1 MNQWKNL
8 ANQLYRNV
16 ISFGMSY
23 FIKINNIFKVLFIVV
38 LSFSFN
44 SNAFSEESAKDIIK
58 KRKSLFSQNYKLAK
72 RISILLNEVE
82 IEDSKKL
89 MIRMSDNYLELLTL
103 FPENTKEGHGTE
115 ALPIIWEEKDK
126 FDALMKKSSDKM
138 IKLASIIEDQ
148 DDFRAA
154 LKQYMWSSCKACHS
168 RYRAPH

>member
-82 IEDSKKL
+82 IEDS
-89 MIRMSDNYLELLTL
+89 T
-103 FPENTKEGHGTE
+103 
-115 ALPIIWEEKDK
+115 IWEEKDK
-126 FDALMKKSSDKM
+126 FDALMKKSSDQM

>member
-89 MIRMSDNYLELLTL
+89 MLRMSDNYLELLTL
-103 FPENTKEGHGTE
+103 FPVNTKEGHGTE

-126 FDALMKKSSDKM
+126 FDALMKKSSDQM

>member
-1 MNQWKNL
+1 MNQCKNL
-8 ANQLYRNV
+8 ANELYFNV

-23 FIKINNIFKVLFIVV
+23 FININNVFKIFFIVA
-38 LSFSFN
+38 LSFLFN
-44 SNAFSEESAKDIIK
+44 SNVLSEESSKDIIK

-89 MIRMSDNYLELLTL
+89 MLRMSDNYLELLTL
-103 FPENTKEGHGTE
+103 FPKNTKEGHGTE
-115 ALPIIWEEKDK
+115 ALPIIWEEKDE
-126 FDALMKKSSDKM
+126 FDALMKKSSNQM
-138 IKLASIIEDQ
+138 IKLASIIEDK

>member
-1 MNQWKNL
+1 M
-8 ANQLYRNV
+8 
-16 ISFGMSY
+16 
-23 FIKINNIFKVLFIVV
+23 
-38 LSFSFN
+38 
-44 SNAFSEESAKDIIK
+44 
-58 KRKSLFSQNYKLAK
+58 
-72 RISILLNEVE
+72 LNEVE

-89 MIRMSDNYLELLTL
+89 MIRMSDNYLELLNL

-115 ALPIIWEEKDK
+115 ALPIIWEEKDE
-126 FDALMKKSSDKM
+126 FNALMKKSAEQM

>member
-89 MIRMSDNYLELLTL
+89 MLRMSDNYLELLTL
-103 FPENTKEGHGTE
+103 FPENTKEGYGTE

-126 FDALMKKSSDKM
+126 FDALMKKSSDQM

>member
-23 FIKINNIFKVLFIVV
+23 FIKINNTFKVLFIVL

-89 MIRMSDNYLELLTL
+89 MLRMSDNYLELLTL
-103 FPENTKEGHGTE
+103 FPENTNEGHGTE

-126 FDALMKKSSDKM
+126 FDALMKKSSDQM

>member
-23 FIKINNIFKVLFIVV
+23 FIKINNTFKVLFIVL

-89 MIRMSDNYLELLTL
+89 MIRMSDNYLELLNL

-115 ALPIIWEEKDK
+115 ALPIIWEEKDE
-126 FDALMKKSSDKM
+126 FNALMKKASEDM
-138 IKLASIIEDQ
+138 IKLAKAIETAEDL
-148 DDFRAA
+148 RAA
-154 LKQYMWSSCKACHS
+154 QKELMWNNCSACHS
-168 RYRAPH
+168 KFRAPH

>member
-82 IEDSKKL
+82 IKK
-89 MIRMSDNYLELLTL
+89 
-103 FPENTKEGHGTE
+103 
-115 ALPIIWEEKDK
+115 
-126 FDALMKKSSDKM
+126 
-138 IKLASIIEDQ
+138 
-148 DDFRAA
+148 
-154 LKQYMWSSCKACHS
+154 
-168 RYRAPH
+168 

>member
-1 MNQWKNL
+1 MIRKINFLIIFIGLNL
-8 ANQLYRNV
+8 FNLSYSAN
-16 ISFGMSY
+16 
-23 FIKINNIFKVLFIVV
+23 IKIVASVDGK
-38 LSFSFN
+38 
-44 SNAFSEESAKDIIK
+44 IITNFDLIK
-58 KRKSLFSQNYKLAK
+58 EY
-72 RISILLNEVE
+72 
-82 IEDSKKL
+82 
-89 MIRMSDNYLELLTL
+89 NYLELLTL

-126 FDALMKKSSDKM
+126 FDALMKKSSDQM

>member
-23 FIKINNIFKVLFIVV
+23 FIKINSIFKVLFIVV

-89 MIRMSDNYLELLTL
+89 MLRMSDNYLELLTL

-115 ALPIIWEEKDK
+115 ALPTIWEEKDK
-126 FDALMKKSSDKM
+126 FDALMKKSSDQM

>member
-1 MNQWKNL
+1 M
-8 ANQLYRNV
+8 
-16 ISFGMSY
+16 
-23 FIKINNIFKVLFIVV
+23 FIVA

-44 SNAFSEESAKDIIK
+44 SNVLSEESAKDIIK
-58 KRKSLFSQNYKLAK
+58 KRKSLFSQNYKLAN
-72 RISILLNEVE
+72 SILLNEVE

-89 MIRMSDNYLELLTL
+89 MIRMSDNYLELLNL

-115 ALPIIWEEKDK
+115 ALPIIWEEKDE
-126 FDALMKKSSDKM
+126 FNALMKKSSDQM

-154 LKQYMWSSCKACHS
+154 LKKYMWSSCKACHS

>member
-1 MNQWKNL
+1 M
-8 ANQLYRNV
+8 
-16 ISFGMSY
+16 
-23 FIKINNIFKVLFIVV
+23 FIVA

-44 SNAFSEESAKDIIK
+44 SNVLSEESAKDIIK

-89 MIRMSDNYLELLTL
+89 MLRMSDNYLELLTL
-103 FPENTKEGHGTE
+103 FPENTIEGHGPE

-126 FDALMKKSSDKM
+126 FDALMKKSSDQM

>member
-1 MNQWKNL
+1 M
-8 ANQLYRNV
+8 
-16 ISFGMSY
+16 
-23 FIKINNIFKVLFIVV
+23 FIVA

-44 SNAFSEESAKDIIK
+44 SNVLSEESAKDIIK

-89 MIRMSDNYLELLTL
+89 MIRMSDNYLELLNL
-103 FPENTKEGHGTE
+103 FPENTKERYGTE
-115 ALPIIWEEKDK
+115 ALPIIWEERDE
-126 FDALMKKSSDKM
+126 FNALMKKSSDQM

>member
-23 FIKINNIFKVLFIVV
+23 FIKINNTFKVLFIVL

-82 IEDSKKL
+82 IEDSKKPVSYTHL
-89 MIRMSDNYLELLTL
+89 
-103 FPENTKEGHGTE
+103 
-115 ALPIIWEEKDK
+115 
-126 FDALMKKSSDKM
+126 
-138 IKLASIIEDQ
+138 
-148 DDFRAA
+148 RA
-154 LKQYMWSSCKACHS
+154 HET
-168 RYRAPH
+168 

>member
-89 MIRMSDNYLELLTL
+89 MLRMSDNYLELLTL
-103 FPENTKEGHGTE
+103 FPENTKEGDGTE

-126 FDALMKKSSDKM
+126 FDALMKKSSDQM

>member
-44 SNAFSEESAKDIIK
+44 SNVFSEESAKDIIK

-89 MIRMSDNYLELLTL
+89 MLRMSDNYLELLTL
-103 FPENTKEGHGTE
+103 FPENTNEGHGTE

-126 FDALMKKSSDKM
+126 FDALMKKSSDQM